1 MEQIESFIPPEQVEA
16 GIVGRFLAPLPWNV
30 VEAYIR
36 AYTAENG
43 VVVDPFC
50 RTDVVARRAARL
62 GRRAVLADFNPLVA
76 FIVRTSLT
84 PLPLRELEAAFE
96 RLQTSLKLGVP
107 LKEHLLKLYTTTCPH
122 CGQLAIADYFVWSRQ
137 LDQPIKKHYHCH
149 TCHEDRLEPTDDADR
164 QALAGIEAKGFH
176 YWAIL
181 ERLSPPSEE
190 GRALAQRLLD
200 LYTPRNLY
208 ALATLATKIEAAI
221 ESPTAQAA
229 LKLAL
234 LPALDEGSKLRRL
247 PDKPVSRLHPPAQ
260 FMEVNVWQAFEAA
273 YQMMR
278 RQMEQDA
285 PDTPRLRLASTLE
298 QVVERELT
306 LWSASR
312 GPRSAPNVLVQRAS
326 ARRLGDALP
335 AESVD
340 LILSAPPR
348 LDQGDFLALSYLWTG
363 WLLGKEEAATF
374 RLDYL
379 LHPRRPNDWE
389 WLAQALQPSLRA
401 LARSLGPSGRLVFT
415 FTSYDLPYVEAVL
428 LAAAA
433 TGLLLESVIYQPRY
447 IQDHLMYRGQP
458 LPTADLA
465 SATAF
470 GGLAGQ
476 YTLRFGKGLEPHRA
490 KEGPHP
496 PPTPS
501 LSRRLTTVDG
511 GGQELDPLAADTQAA
526 ALRAAK
532 DILVQRAEPLSF
544 NWLHN
549 AIWWRL
555 AQAGLLAQVTMQAVE
570 ETPPL
575 AFLRQQVEEG
585 LNKGLQR
592 DLVQLE
598 VESPKAAAPSPQ
610 PPQPTGTDEQPPSSP
625 PPTTSDEQPATGR
638 VVWWLAKPSF
648 ATPPLSDRVEQ
659 AVYNVLSTA
668 SVTTQAAIERVVYSL
683 FPGLLTPEPGL
694 IEACLSSYGR
704 LLSPPGRDTSRHVAQ
719 WQLREEEQLQWRSRE
734 HTGMIG
740 LLVELGHRLGLRV
753 WVSRSEQKRAIARAG
768 SLPTKARGPSGQP
781 PEGTLGDLLTVE
793 ERYVNPT
800 LLFKDGERAPLI
812 DVIWYDRGRAVC
824 LFEVEWT
831 AQLAEP
837 LLSRAVSGDGVKR
850 YVVLPL
856 ERTELARFKL
866 ARSPL
871 LRQVIAA
878 QGWDFLKY
886 THLREFS
893 RREEINLAALEPLVG
908 LTPPVEQ
915 FGVQL
920 SLF

>member
-1 MEQIESFIPPEQVEA
+1 MEQIESFIPPEQVAA
-16 GIVGRFLAPLPWNV
+16 GILGRFLAPLPWNV
-30 VEAYIR
+30 VEAYVR
-36 AYTAENG
+36 AYTAESG

-62 GRRAVLADFNPLVA
+62 GRRAVIADFNPLVA

-84 PLPLRELEAAFE
+84 PLPVRELEAAFD
-96 RLQTSLKLGVP
+96 RLQASLKVNLP
-107 LKEHLLKLYTTTCPH
+107 LKEHLLKLYDTTCPH
-122 CGQLAIADYFVWSRQ
+122 CGQPTTADYFLWSRQ
-137 LDQPIKKHYHCH
+137 LAQPIKKHYHCY
-149 TCHEDRLEPTDDADR
+149 TCHEDRLEPTDEADR
-164 QALAGIEAKGFH
+164 QALAGIEDKGFH

-190 GRALAQRLLD
+190 GRALAQRLLA

-208 ALATLATKIEAAI
+208 ALATLATKIEAAV
-221 ESPTAQAA
+221 ESPSAQAA

-234 LPALDEGSKLRRL
+234 LSTLDEGSKLYRL
-247 PDKPVSRLHPPAQ
+247 PNKPVSRLHPPAQ
-260 FMEVNVWQAFEAA
+260 FIEVNVWQAFEAA
-273 YQMMR
+273 YQMVR
-278 RQMEQDA
+278 RQLEQDA
-285 PDTPRLRLASTLE
+285 PDAPRLRLASTLE

-306 LWSASR
+306 LWTASR
-312 GPRSAPNVLVQRAS
+312 GPGVATNVLVRRAS
-326 ARRLGDALP
+326 ARRLGEALP

-348 LDQGDFLALSYLWTG
+348 LDQGDFLTLSYLWTG
-363 WLLGKEEAATF
+363 WLLGKEETATF
-374 RLDYL
+374 HLDYL
-379 LHPRRPNDWE
+379 LHPRRPGDWE
-389 WLAQALQPSLRA
+389 WFAQALQPGLRA
-401 LARSLGPSGRLVFT
+401 LARSLGPSGHLVFT
-415 FTSYDLPYVEAVL
+415 FASDDLPYVDAVL

-433 TGLLLESVIYQPRY
+433 TGLQLESIIY
-447 IQDHLMYRGQP
+447 QP

-476 YTLRFGKGLEPHRA
+476 YALRFGKGLKPSPVAGAGNGISTPTLPQRRGR
-490 KEGPHP
+490 EGEGVAD
-496 PPTPS
+496 
-501 LSRRLTTVDG
+501 LQTT
-511 GGQELDPLAADTQAA
+511 

-532 DILVQRAEPLSF
+532 EILVQRAEPLSF

-555 AQAGLLAQVTMQAVE
+555 AQAGLLAQAATLATE
-570 ETPPL
+570 EAPPL
-575 AFLRQQVEEG
+575 AFLHQQIEEG
-585 LNKGLQR
+585 LNKGLSR

-598 VESPKAAAPSPQ
+598 AESPQSAVPSPQ
-610 PPQPTGTDEQPPSSP
+610 SAASG
-625 PPTTSDEQPATGR
+625 A
-638 VVWWLAKPSF
+638 VFWWLAKPSL

-668 SVTTQAAIERVVYSL
+668 SVTTQAAIERVVYAL

-694 IEACLSSYGR
+694 IEACLASYGR
-704 LLSPPGRDTSRHVAQ
+704 LLAPPSRDTSRHVAQ
-719 WQLREEEQLQWRSRE
+719 WQLREEEQLPWRSRE

-753 WVSRSEQKRAIARAG
+753 WVSRSEQKRALTRAG
-768 SLPTKARGPSGQP
+768 SLPTKAGRPTGKL
-781 PEGTLGDLLTVE
+781 PEETLGDLLAVE
-793 ERYVNPT
+793 ERYANPT

-837 LLSRAVSGDGVKR
+837 LLSRAVSGEGVKR
-850 YVVLPL
+850 YVVLPP
-856 ERTELARFKL
+856 ERTELVRLKL

-878 QGWDFLKY
+878 PGWDFLKY
-886 THLREFS
+886 NHLREFS
-893 RREEINLAALEPLVG
+893 RREEISLPALEPLVG
-908 LTPPVEQ
+908 LTPLVEQ

>member
-1 MEQIESFIPPEQVEA
+1 MEQIESFIPPEQVAA
-16 GIVGRFLAPLPWNV
+16 GILGRFLAPLPWNV

-62 GRRAVLADFNPLVA
+62 GRRTVLADFNPLVA
-76 FIVRTSLT
+76 FTVRTTLT
-84 PLPLRELEAAFE
+84 PLPVRELEAAFD
-96 RLQTSLKLGVP
+96 RLQASLKLNVP
-107 LKEHLLKLYTTTCPH
+107 LKEHLLKLYDTTCPH
-122 CGQLAIADYFVWSRQ
+122 CGQHVTADYFLWSRQ

-181 ERLSPPSEE
+181 ERLSPPSAE

-221 ESPTAQAA
+221 ESPPAQAA

-234 LPALDEGSKLRRL
+234 LSTLDEGSKLRRL

-260 FMEVNVWQAFEAA
+260 FIEVNIWQAFEAA
-273 YQMMR
+273 YQMVR
-278 RQMEQDA
+278 RQLEQDA
-285 PDTPRLRLASTLE
+285 PDAPRLRLASTLE

-312 GPRSAPNVLVQRAS
+312 GPGSAPNVLVRRAS
-326 ARRLGDALP
+326 ARRLGEALP

-348 LDQGDFLALSYLWTG
+348 LDQSDFLVLSYLWTG

-374 RLDYL
+374 HLDYV

-389 WLAQALQPSLRA
+389 WFAQALQPGLRA

-415 FTSYDLPYVEAVL
+415 FASDDLPYVEAVL

-433 TGLLLESVIYQPRY
+433 TALQLESIIY
-447 IQDHLMYRGQP
+447 QP

-476 YTLRFGKGLEPHRA
+476 YALRYLSSHLS
-490 KEGPHP
+490 
-496 PPTPS
+496 PTPPLRGEGKRGEVGQATS
-501 LSRRLTTVDG
+501 LA
-511 GGQELDPLAADTQAA
+511 PLAADIQKT

-532 DILVQRAEPLSF
+532 DILMQRAEPLSF

-555 AQAGLLAQVTMQAVE
+555 SQSGLLAQVATLATE
-570 ETPPL
+570 DTTPL

-585 LNKGLQR
+585 LNKGLPR

-598 VESPKAAAPSPQ
+598 AESPKSSVRSPQ
-610 PPQPTGTDEQPPSSP
+610 SSDQQPAA
-625 PPTTSDEQPATGR
+625 SDQQPATGR

-668 SVTTQAAIERVVYSL
+668 SVTTQAATERVVYSL

-694 IEACLSSYGR
+694 IEACLASYGR
-704 LLSPPGRDTSRHVAQ
+704 LLSPPGRDDQRHVAQ
-719 WQLREEEQLQWRSRE
+719 WQLREEEQLPWRSRE

-753 WVSRSEQKRAIARAG
+753 WISRSEQKRAITRAG
-768 SLPTKARGPSGQP
+768 SLPTKAGRPTGKL
-781 PEGTLGDLLTVE
+781 PEETLGDLLAVE
-793 ERYVNPT
+793 ERYANPT

-837 LLSRAVSGDGVKR
+837 LLSRAVNGDGVKR
-850 YVVLPL
+850 YVVLPP
-856 ERTELARFKL
+856 ERTELVRFKL

-893 RREEINLAALEPLVG
+893 RREDITLTALEPLVG
-908 LTPPVEQ
+908 LTPLVEQ

-920 SLF
+920 ALF

>member
-1 MEQIESFIPPEQVEA
+1 MEQIESFIPPEQVA
-16 GIVGRFLAPLPWNV
+16 PGILGRFLAPLPWNV
-30 VEAYIR
+30 VEAYVR
-36 AYTAENG
+36 AYTAESG

-84 PLPLRELEAAFE
+84 PLPVRELEAAFD
-96 RLQTSLKLGVP
+96 RLQASLKVNLP
-107 LKEHLLKLYTTTCPH
+107 LKEHLLKLYDTTCPH
-122 CGQLAIADYFVWSRQ
+122 CGRPANADYFLWSRQ
-137 LDQPIKKHYHCH
+137 LAQPIKKHYHCY

-164 QALAGIEAKGFH
+164 QALAGIEDKGFH

-190 GRALAQRLLD
+190 GRVLAQRLLA

-221 ESPTAQAA
+221 ESPSAQAA

-234 LPALDEGSKLRRL
+234 LQALDEGSKLYRL
-247 PDKPVSRLHPPAQ
+247 PNKPVSRLHPPAQ
-260 FMEVNVWQAFEAA
+260 FVEVNVWQAFEAA
-273 YQMMR
+273 YQMVR
-278 RQMEQDA
+278 WQLEQDA
-285 PDTPRLRLASTLE
+285 PDAPRLRLASTLE

-306 LWSASR
+306 LWAASR
-312 GPRSAPNVLVQRAS
+312 GPGLAPNVLVRRAS
-326 ARRLGDALP
+326 ARRLGEDLP
-335 AESVD
+335 AESID

-374 RLDYL
+374 HLDYL
-379 LHPRRPNDWE
+379 LHPRRPSDWE
-389 WLAQALQPSLRA
+389 WFAQALQPGLRA
-401 LARSLGPSGRLVFT
+401 LARSLGPNGRLVFT
-415 FTSYDLPYVEAVL
+415 FASGDLPYVEAVL

-433 TGLLLESVIYQPRY
+433 TALQLESIIYQP
-447 IQDHLMYRGQP
+447 L
-458 LPTADLA
+458 LTVDLTG
-465 SATAF
+465 ATAF

-490 KEGPHP
+490 PTPPQSRGKEGE
-496 PPTPS
+496 
-501 LSRRLTTVDG
+501 VVKE
-511 GGQELDPLAADTQAA
+511 QEPLPNYPDSLAADIQTTAW
-526 ALRAAK
+526 RAAK
-532 DILVQRAEPLSF
+532 EILTQRAEPLSF

-555 AQAGLLAQVTMQAVE
+555 AQAGLLTQVATLATE
-570 ETPPL
+570 EAPPL

-585 LNKGLQR
+585 LNKGLAR
-592 DLVQLE
+592 DLVQLAA
-598 VESPKAAAPSPQ
+598 ESPQSEVPSPQ
-610 PPQPTGTDEQPPSSP
+610 SP
-625 PPTTSDEQPATGR
+625 GQQPAASR
-638 VVWWLAKPSF
+638 AVFWWLAKPSF
-648 ATPPLSDRVEQ
+648 ATPPLSDRLEQ

-668 SVTTQAAIERVVYSL
+668 SVTTQAAIERVIYSL

-704 LLSPPGRDTSRHVAQ
+704 LLSPPGRDDQRHVAQ
-719 WQLREEEQLQWRSRE
+719 WQLREEEQLPWRSRE

-740 LLVELGHRLGLRV
+740 LLIELGHRLGLRV
-753 WVSRSEQKRAIARAG
+753 WVSRSEQKRALTRTG
-768 SLPTKARGPSGQP
+768 SLPTKAKGLSGKL
-781 PEGTLGDLLTVE
+781 PEGTLGDLLAVE
-793 ERYVNPT
+793 ERYANPT
-800 LLFKDGERAPLI
+800 LLFTEGERAPLI

-837 LLSRAVSGDGVKR
+837 LLSRAVTGDGVKR
-850 YVVLPL
+850 YVVLPP
-856 ERTELARFKL
+856 ERTELVRFKL

-886 THLREFS
+886 NHLREFS
-893 RREEINLAALEPLVG
+893 RREEISLPALEPLVG
-908 LTPPVEQ
+908 LTPLVEQ

>member
-1 MEQIESFIPPEQVEA
+1 MEQIESFIPPEQVAA
-16 GIVGRFLAPLPWNV
+16 GILGRFLAPLPWNV
-30 VEAYIR
+30 VEAYVR

-76 FIVRTSLT
+76 FIVRTTLT
-84 PLPLRELEAAFE
+84 PLPLRELEAAFD
-96 RLQTSLKLGVP
+96 RMQASLKLNAP
-107 LKEHLLKLYTTTCPH
+107 LKEHLLKLYETTCPH
-122 CGQLAIADYFVWSRQ
+122 CGRLANADYCLWSRQ
-137 LDQPIKKHYHCH
+137 LAQPIKKHYHCY

-164 QALAGIEAKGFH
+164 QALAGIEDKGFH

-200 LYTPRNLY
+200 LFTPRNLY

-221 ESPTAQAA
+221 ESPLSQAA

-234 LPALDEGSKLRRL
+234 LQALDEGSKLRRL

-260 FMEVNVWQAFEAA
+260 FVEVNVWQAFEAA
-273 YQMMR
+273 YQMVR
-278 RQMEQDA
+278 RQLEQDA
-285 PDTPRLRLASTLE
+285 PDAPRLRLASTLE

-312 GPRSAPNVLVQRAS
+312 GPGSAPNVLVRRAS
-326 ARRLGDALP
+326 ARRLGEALP

-374 RLDYL
+374 NLDYV
-379 LHPRRPNDWE
+379 LHPRRPGDWE
-389 WLAQALQPSLRA
+389 WFAQALQPGLRA

-415 FTSYDLPYVEAVL
+415 FSSYDLPYVEAVL

-433 TGLLLESVIYQPRY
+433 TGLQLESVIY
-447 IQDHLMYRGQP
+447 QP

-476 YTLRFGKGLEPHRA
+476 YTLRYLSPHLS
-490 KEGPHP
+490 
-496 PPTPS
+496 PTPP
-501 LSRRLTTVDG
+501 LRGEGKRG
-511 GGQELDPLAADTQAA
+511 EGGQGTSLAPLVADLQTT

-532 DILVQRAEPLSF
+532 DVLAQRAEPLSF

-555 AQAGLLAQVTMQAVE
+555 SQAGLLAQVATLATE
-570 ETPPL
+570 DTPPL

-585 LNKGLQR
+585 LNKGLLR
-592 DLVQLE
+592 DLVHLAA
-598 VESPKAAAPSPQ
+598 ESPQSAVLSPQ
-610 PPQPTGTDEQPPSSP
+610 PPDQ
-625 PPTTSDEQPATGR
+625 QPATSDLPPSAASR
-638 VVWWLAKPSF
+638 AVFWWLAKPSL

-668 SVTTQAAIERVVYSL
+668 SATTQAAIERVVYSL

-694 IEACLSSYGR
+694 IEVCLASYGH
-704 LLSPPGRDTSRHVAQ
+704 LLAPPGRDTSRHVAQ
-719 WQLREEEQLQWRSRE
+719 WQLRTEEQLPWRSRE
-734 HTGMIG
+734 HTGIIA
-740 LLVELGHRLGLRV
+740 LLIELGHRLGLQV
-753 WVSRSEQKRAIARAG
+753 WVSRSEQKRALTRAG
-768 SLPTKARGPSGQP
+768 SLPTKWSAGKTT
-781 PEGTLGDLLTVE
+781 EGTLGDLLAVE
-793 ERYVNPT
+793 ERYVNST
-800 LLFKDGERAPLI
+800 LLFRDGERAPLI
-812 DVIWYDRGRAVC
+812 DVIWYARGRAVC

-850 YVVLPL
+850 YVVMPP
-856 ERTELARFKL
+856 ERTELVRFKL

-878 QGWDFLKY
+878 PGWDFLKY

-893 RREEINLAALEPLVG
+893 RREEISLPALEPLVG
-908 LTPPVEQ
+908 LTPLVEQ

>member
-16 GIVGRFLAPLPWNV
+16 GILGRFLVPLPWNV

-36 AYTAENG
+36 AYTTENG

-76 FIVRTSLT
+76 FIVRTTLT
-84 PLPLRELEAAFE
+84 PLPVRELEAAFD
-96 RLQTSLKLGVP
+96 RLQASLKLNVP
-107 LKEHLLKLYTTTCPH
+107 LKDHLLDLYKTTCPH
-122 CGQLAIADYFVWSRQ
+122 CGQRAIADYFLWSRQ
-137 LDQPIKKHYHCH
+137 LAQPIKKHYHCH
-149 TCHEDRLEPTDDADR
+149 TCHEDRLEPTDDADQ
-164 QALAGIEAKGFH
+164 QALAGIEDKGFH

-208 ALATLATKIEAAI
+208 ALATLATKIEAVI
-221 ESPTAQAA
+221 ESPPAQAA

-234 LPALDEGSKLRRL
+234 LQALDEGSKLYRL
-247 PDKPVSRLHPPAQ
+247 PNKPVSRLRPPAQ
-260 FMEVNVWQAFEAA
+260 FVEVNVWQAFEAA
-273 YQMMR
+273 YQTVR
-278 RQMEQDA
+278 RQIEQDA
-285 PDTPRLRLASTLE
+285 ADAPRLRLASTLE

-312 GPRSAPNVLVQRAS
+312 GPGLAPNVLVRRAS
-326 ARRLGDALP
+326 TRRLGGELP

-348 LDQGDFLALSYLWTG
+348 LDQGDLLALSYLWTG
-363 WLLGKEEAATF
+363 WLLGKEEAAAF

-389 WLAQALQPSLRA
+389 WFAQALQPGLRA
-401 LARSLGPSGRLVFT
+401 LAKSLGHNSHLVFT
-415 FTSYDLPYVEAVL
+415 FVSGDLPYVDAAL

-433 TGLLLESVIYQPRY
+433 TSLQLESLIY
-447 IQDHLMYRGQP
+447 QP
-458 LPTADLA
+458 LPTADL
-465 SATAF
+465 TGTPAF

-476 YTLRFGKGLEPHRA
+476 YTLRFGKGL
-490 KEGPHP
+490 GPHP

-501 LSRRLTTVDG
+501 LSRSTVEG
-511 GGQELDPLAADTQAA
+511 GGQGLDSLAADIQTT

-555 AQAGLLAQVTMQAVE
+555 AQAGLLAQVATLATEGMA
-570 ETPPL
+570 PL

-585 LNKGLQR
+585 LHKGLAR
-592 DLVQLE
+592 DLMQLE
-598 VESPKAAAPSPQ
+598 AEGP
-610 PPQPTGTDEQPPSSP
+610 
-625 PPTTSDEQPATGR
+625 PATSR
-638 VVWWLAKPSF
+638 VVWWLAKPSY

-694 IEACLSSYGR
+694 IEACLNSYGH
-704 LLSPPGRDTSRHVAQ
+704 LLLPPGRDSSRHVAQ

-753 WVSRSEQKRAIARAG
+753 WVSRSEQKRAITRAG
-768 SLPTKARGPSGQP
+768 SLPIKAGRTTGKS
-781 PEGTLGDLLTVE
+781 PEGTLSDLLTVM
-793 ERYVNPT
+793 ERYFNPT
-800 LLFKDGERAPLI
+800 LLFKDGEQAPLI
-812 DVIWYDRGRAVC
+812 DVIWYELGRAVC

-837 LLSRAVSGDGVKR
+837 LLRRAVTGDGVKR
-850 YVVLPL
+850 YVVLPP
-856 ERTELARFKL
+856 ERTELVRFKL

-871 LRQVIAA
+871 LRQVIAE

-893 RREEINLAALEPLVG
+893 RREEISLAALEPLVG
-908 LTPPVEQ
+908 LTPLVEQ